1 MKLFHSPASPF
12 ARKVVASAIALDLD
26 RQIELVRVNPHVSPP
41 ELLAANPLSKIP
53 CLVTSDGVGL
63 FDSAV
68 ICEFLDSISTAAVLF
83 PPSGKARWRA
93 LKRQAM
99 ADGLLDAAVL
109 CRLEG
114 RKPREEARDATI
126 ARQKAAIAR
135 TLDVFEGDAVHPSVD
150 IGTISLAC
158 ALGYLD
164 FRFADEPWRPGHP
177 KLAAWMEAFGKTP
190 CIARTPHHE

>member
-1 MKLFHSPASPF
+1 MKLYHSPASPF
-12 ARKVVASAIALDLD
+12 ARKVVASAIVLDLD
-26 RQIELVRVNPHVSPP
+26 RQIERVRVNPHLSPP

-68 ICEFLDSISTAAVLF
+68 ICAFLDSIGGAAILF
-83 PPSGKARWRA
+83 PASGKARWRA
-93 LKRQAM
+93 LKLQAM
-99 ADGLLDAAVL
+99 ADGLLDAAVI

-114 RKPREEARDATI
+114 RKPREAAREAHI

-135 TLDVFEGDAVHPSVD
+135 VLDVCDADMQYRSVD
-150 IGTISLAC
+150 IGSLSLAC

-164 FRFADEPWRPGHP
+164 FRFADDPWRPARP
-177 KLAAWMEAFGKTP
+177 KLAAWMEAFSQNP
-190 CIARTPHHE
+190 CIALTPHHE